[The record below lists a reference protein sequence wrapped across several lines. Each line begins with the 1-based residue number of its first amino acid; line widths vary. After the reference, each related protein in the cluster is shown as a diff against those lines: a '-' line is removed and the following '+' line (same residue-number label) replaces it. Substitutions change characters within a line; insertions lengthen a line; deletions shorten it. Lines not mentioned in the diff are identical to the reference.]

1 VVTVSNLLY
10 QEGRTRGGDGRG
22 GNLLISQVS
31 RGERTRETE
40 REVAL
45 ARGLG
50 GECGW
55 LVAAA
60 VNAMGKE
67 ENVLRLG

>member
-1 VVTVSNLLY
+1 
-10 QEGRTRGGDGRG
+10 
-22 GNLLISQVS
+22 LISQVS
-31 RGERTRETE
+31 REEKTRETE

-50 GECGW
+50 RECGW
-55 LVAAA
+55 LVVAA
-60 VNAMGKE
+60 VNSMGKE